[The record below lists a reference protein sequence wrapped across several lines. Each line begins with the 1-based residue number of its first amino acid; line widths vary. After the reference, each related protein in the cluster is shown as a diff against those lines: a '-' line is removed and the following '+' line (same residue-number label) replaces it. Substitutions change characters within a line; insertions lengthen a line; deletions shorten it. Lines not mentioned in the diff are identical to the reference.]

1 MDSYLKAL
9 EAAILQYVGSPVL
22 SRLRADPA
30 NALQPS
36 RQLVEATILFTDI
49 RSLNDISR
57 NMSQEKLFDDL
68 NAYFERMSEVII
80 RNSGFVD
87 SLIGDSILA
96 IFGIGNGHH
105 ADDACN
111 AAVECLRS
119 LEEFNMGRD
128 SSAKF
133 ETGIGINSGNVLL
146 GNIGSKHK
154 LKFTAVG
161 DSVNLASRMES
172 LTKEYRKPILISEYT
187 KKLLTKDFIIE
198 ELDGISVAGLD
209 RKLIIY
215 SLQA

>member
-96 IFGIGNGHH
+96 IFGIANDHH
-105 ADDACN
+105 ADDACA
-111 AAVECLRS
+111 AAVECL
-119 LEEFNMGRD
+119 
-128 SSAKF
+128 
-133 ETGIGINSGNVLL
+133 
-146 GNIGSKHK
+146 
-154 LKFTAVG
+154 
-161 DSVNLASRMES
+161 ES
-172 LTKEYRKPILISEYT
+172 LCVFR
-187 KKLLTKDFIIE
+187 
-198 ELDGISVAGLD
+198 
-209 RKLIIY
+209 
-215 SLQA
+215 